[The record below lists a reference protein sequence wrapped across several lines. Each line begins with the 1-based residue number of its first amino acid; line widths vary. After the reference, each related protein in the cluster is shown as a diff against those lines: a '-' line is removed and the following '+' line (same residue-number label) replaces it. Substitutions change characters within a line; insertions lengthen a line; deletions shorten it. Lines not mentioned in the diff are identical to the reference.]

1 MKILNLKQ
9 KIDVVIVSRRS
20 RGKFPGKIAAPGTVG
35 LVWSRWC
42 SRFERDLYKIS
53 ILTSEGEILFTTE
66 KCVESVGDISMFE
79 NLYLAYKDY
88 ADKNYI
94 PVVVKARLKY
104 HSDTLSSC
112 IEIKF
117 MSKNK
122 FVPIK
127 YNAIHPEDKKIITKD
142 FIEDFYCFRIEEWF
156 LKKHEII

>member
-1 MKILNLKQ
+1 MKSLNLKQ
-9 KIDVVIVSRRS
+9 KIDVVIVTRRS

-42 SRFERDLYKIS
+42 SNFEHNAYKIS

-66 KCVESVGDISMFE
+66 KCVEKVGDISMFE

-94 PVVVKARLKY
+94 PIVVKARQKY
-104 HSDTLSSC
+104 ISDTNNICL
-112 IEIKF
+112 EIKF

-122 FVPIK
+122 FVPAK
-127 YNAIHPEDKKIITKD
+127 YNVIHPEDRKIITKD
-142 FIEDFYCFRIEEWF
+142 LVEDFYYFRLEEWF